1 MMKKGLINMTKY
13 NIKQTPKISILV
25 VSKYIYIYIYILMI
39 LFHHFQ
45 LIENDEI
52 VSSKYTTI

>member
-25 VSKYIYIYIYILMI
+25 VSKYIYIYILMI

-52 VSSKYTTI
+52 VSLKYTTI